1 MKKGNY
7 DVVVSDIKETDFSD
21 FLDIINNTSKSYRV
35 YRRLFKN
42 HKSFIYGIIHK
53 HHPSLISNIEIN
65 SEEIFNT
72 SIVKVQK
79 KFFSKEYQYDGR
91 ATFRTYIFTV
101 YKYTAME
108 VAKELQKR
116 KFELFDDENFG
127 IELLPVNKP
136 TRTYFDSFLEIIQKI
151 ENSVHR
157 AVLQRIFLDRNATS
171 SIADEFGITA
181 SNVRQIKRR
190 NLPFIQKEMRTYT
203 FR

>member
-1 MKKGNY
+1 MKKGNHNA
-7 DVVVSDIKETDFSD
+7 VVYEVQETDFSD
-21 FLDIINNTSKSYRV
+21 FLDIINNTSKCYKA
-35 YRRLFKN
+35 YQRLFKN

-53 HHPSLISNIEIN
+53 YHPSLISNIEIN

-79 KFFSKEYQYDGR
+79 KFFSKEYQYDGC

-108 VAKELQKR
+108 VTKELQKR
-116 KFELFDDENFG
+116 KFELFEDENFVAG
-127 IELLPVNKP
+127 LLPVNKP
-136 TRTYFDSFLEIIQKI
+136 TKTYFDSFLDIIQKI
-151 ENSVHR
+151 ENKVHR
-157 AVLQRIFLDRNATS
+157 AILQRIFLDRNATS

-181 SNVRQIKRR
+181 STVRQIKRR
-190 NLPFIQKEMRTYT
+190 NLPFIRQEMRAYA

>member
-7 DVVVSDIKETDFSD
+7 DVVVSNVNETDFSD
-21 FLDIINNTSKSYRV
+21 FLDIINNTSKSYKA
-35 YRRLFKN
+35 YQRLFKN
-42 HKSFIYGIIHK
+42 HKSFICGIIHK
-53 HHPSLISNIEIN
+53 YHPSLISNIEIN

-91 ATFRTYIFTV
+91 ATFRTFIFTV

-108 VAKELQKR
+108 VTKELQKR

-127 IELLPVNKP
+127 IELLTINKP
-136 TRTYFDSFLEIIQKI
+136 TKTYFESFLDIIQKI
-151 ENSVHR
+151 ENKVHR
-157 AVLQRIFLDRNATS
+157 TILQRVFLDRKATS
-171 SIADEFGITA
+171 CIADEFGITA
-181 SNVRQIKRR
+181 STVRQIKRR
-190 NLPFIQKEMRTYT
+190 NLPFIQKEMRTYA